1 MTTPDEPIAT
11 RDAHPDPAPTTR
23 PARAPVP
30 ARPGGGMLALA
41 ILLALAAIAVAAYVG
56 WRQWQQEQGSDA
68 SRRGAA
74 ALTRRID
81 ALESTVAGLSGERG
95 SVDRRLDE
103 AAQVNQSLRE
113 SLLSQAQ
120 RTRHLEDAVA
130 QLAEKS
136 LSGHDAML
144 LDETESLLRM
154 ASERYTLFH
163 DAQGAAAA
171 YALADQSLAGV
182 DDGAFTGLRQSI
194 DAERDALAR
203 SQPVDLSSTLQQLSA
218 LRGTF
223 TRLPLKPLDTAA
235 SAPPPDGWA
244 RIGRAL
250 SSVVSVRRDNG
261 APLAVADA
269 RFARELTALD
279 LAQAQAALLAYDGKA
294 YAEALQRVDASLATW
309 FDPDAS
315 AVQQARAT
323 VGKLIAAQ
331 PDGDEVV
338 LGAALVELHNLR
350 AVHALNAG
358 GNAPAHAASNASPA
372 RSGSSAT
379 AGGARR

>member
-1 MTTPDEPIAT
+1 
-11 RDAHPDPAPTTR
+11 
-23 PARAPVP
+23 
-30 ARPGGGMLALA
+30 MLALA
-41 ILLALAAIAVAAYVG
+41 ILLALIAVAAAAYVG

-68 SRRGAA
+68 NRRGAA
-74 ALTRRID
+74 ALTPRID
-81 ALESTVAGLSGERG
+81 ALETTVAGLGGERG
-95 SVDRRLDE
+95 SVDRRLTE

-171 YALADQSLAGV
+171 YTLADQTLAGV

-203 SQPVDLSSTLQQLSA
+203 SQPADLANALQQLNDLRSA
-218 LRGTF
+218 VAQW
-223 TRLPLKPLDTAA
+223 PLKPLDTAPT
-235 SAPPPDGWA
+235 APATDGWS
-244 RIGRAL
+244 RVGRAL
-250 SSVVSVRRDNG
+250 ASVISVRRDNG

-269 RFARELTALD
+269 RFAHELTALD
-279 LAQAQAALLAYDGKA
+279 LAQAQAALLAYDNKA
-294 YAEALQRVDASLATW
+294 YADALQRVDASLARW
-309 FDPDAS
+309 FDPDARI
-315 AVQQARAT
+315 VQQARAAI
-323 VGKLIAAQ
+323 GKLRTAL
-331 PDGDEVV
+331 PVGNEVV
-338 LGAALVELHNLR
+338 LGAALIELHNLR
-350 AVHALNAG
+350 AVHALNAAR
-358 GNAPAHAASNASPA
+358 NAPAAASSAPA
-372 RSGSSAT
+372 PASGSSA

>member
-1 MTTPDEPIAT
+1 MTIPDEPTAT
-11 RDAHPDPAPTTR
+11 RDSRPDSVPPVR
-23 PARAPVP
+23 ARASAPVRT
-30 ARPGGGMLALA
+30 ARTGGGMLALA
-41 ILLALAAIAVAAYVG
+41 ILLALVAIAAAAYVG

-74 ALTRRID
+74 ALTQRIG
-81 ALESTVAGLSGERG
+81 ALETTVAGISSERG
-95 SVDRRLDE
+95 SVDRRLNE

-171 YALADQSLAGV
+171 YTLADQTLAGV

-194 DAERDALAR
+194 DAERDALAK
-203 SQPVDLSSTLQQLSA
+203 SQPVDLSSTLQQLNA

-223 TRLPLKPLDTAA
+223 TQLPLKPLDTAA
-235 SAPPPDGWA
+235 SAPASDGWS

-250 SSVVSVRRDNG
+250 SSVVSVQRDNG

-294 YAEALQRVDASLATW
+294 YTEALQRVDASLATW
-309 FDPDAS
+309 FDADAN

-323 VGKLIAAQ
+323 IRKLIAAR
-331 PDGDEVV
+331 PAGDEVV

-350 AVHALNAG
+350 AVHALNAS
-358 GNAPAHAASNASPA
+358 GNGPAHAASNA
-372 RSGSSAT
+372 AT
-379 AGGARR
+379 GGARR